1 MGIREEQKEKRR
13 QDILAA
19 GLKVFTRKG
28 YGAAKISDIAAEA
41 GMSTGLMFHYFESKE
56 KLYEELIK
64 IGISG
69 PMSMMEITYDEP
81 IDFFEKSAEQVLRYI
96 QEQPQVA
103 NMFVLMNQA
112 FLSEG
117 IPQNVKE
124 MLCGFNIF
132 NGTARII
139 EEGQRNKTIRDGN
152 PYALAVAFWCA
163 VQGIAEELAAF
174 PECPCPE
181 GEWLVDIIRRK
192 NG

>member
-1 MGIREEQKEKRR
+1 MGVREDQKEKRR

-41 GMSTGLMFHYFESKE
+41 GMSAGLMFHYFESKE
-56 KLYEELIK
+56 KLYEELVK

-81 IDFFEKSAEQVLRYI
+81 IGFFEESAKQVLQYI
-96 QEQPQVA
+96 QEPQVA

-117 IPQNVKE
+117 IPQSVKE
-124 MLCGFNIF
+124 MLMGFDIF
-132 NGTARII
+132 NVTARII
-139 EEGQRNKTIRDGN
+139 EEGQTNQTIREGN

-163 VQGIAEELAAF
+163 VQGIAEQVAAF
-174 PECPCPE
+174 PACPCPQS
-181 GEWLVDIIRRK
+181 EWIVDIIRRK
-192 NG
+192 N